1 MNSIKRQKYR
11 TLKYEIPRSVGDLQ
25 YAMEI
30 SAKLTPERIKNGAK
44 EKTKP
49 NCGCDW

>member
-11 TLKYEIPRSVGDLQ
+11 TLKYEIPKSVGDLQ

-30 SAKLTPERIKNGAK
+30 SAKLTSERIQNRAK

-49 NCGCDW
+49 NHGRDW